1 MKFLI
6 SCACVSIISIT
17 AYLGHSEF
25 QFYNDKEAFR
35 LAAKEGRSMRVMADC
50 VRIRD
55 AHTLD
60 RQGVFVKDV
69 CKSVGVYPIKRKE
82 TN

>member
-6 SCACVSIISIT
+6 GCACVSIISIT
-17 AYLGHSEF
+17 AYLGRSEF
-25 QFYNDKEAFR
+25 QYYNDKEAFR
-35 LAAKEGRSMRVMADC
+35 VATQEGRSMRVMADC
-50 VRIRD
+50 VRMRD
-55 AHTLD
+55 AYTLD

-69 CKSVGVYPIKRKE
+69 CKSVGVYPLKRKE